1 MLVHGDFGPLNL
13 LWAGGE
19 VESVLDWEFA
29 RYGDPREDWA
39 VTEMGRHYGDHHSFG
54 RSEGVAVALRDGYLA
69 EGGSAAALEP
79 VEIYLAYYAC
89 VFGVIMPGPRRIAW
103 LTERAGAG

>member
-1 MLVHGDFGPLNL
+1 VHGDFGPPNL
-13 LWAGGE
+13 LWTGAE

-39 VTEMGRHYGDHHSFG
+39 VTDMGRRYGDHHSFG
-54 RSEGVAVALRDGYLA
+54 RHEGGVAPLREGYLA
-69 EGGSAAALEP
+69 EGGSAEALEP

-89 VFGVIMPGPRRIAW
+89 VFGVIMPDPRRIAW
-103 LTERAGAG
+103 LAERAGAGG